1 MSYLTPEEQK
11 QAGIG
16 TPEKPFGYKGFGD
29 PRSCCC
35 DAKSCK
41 ECKRLVMIGRL
52 AYCGFCPGNCALY
65 EVLKGRR
72 VYLLD
77 GKKYPLKACFFCLH
91 YAKRIACETCAEC
104 LGSYELKNFKLMPEF
119 NTSAP

>member
-29 PRSCCC
+29 LRSCC
-35 DAKSCK
+35 DAKSCQD
-41 ECKRLVMIGRL
+41 CKYLVIFGKL
-52 AYCGFCPGNCALY
+52 AYCGFCPGWCALHQ
-65 EVLKGRR
+65 VIKGSRA
-72 VYLLD
+72 YLLD
-77 GKKYPLKACFFCLH
+77 GKSYPLKSCIFCVH
-91 YAKRIACETCAEC
+91 YTKSLGCDTCTEC
-104 LGSYELKNFKLMPEF
+104 LSSYELKNFKLQSEF